1 MKTGFCRQHCASN
14 FQGLFAHFRDCLP
27 LKAPL
32 LLRVAPLL
40 LEGVTLELWGRSL
53 GLGQTSRFLWVQG
66 LARAEPVGSG
76 YRLQWQKG
84 RSAVCQTAWLAKWRS
99 SSTPKARFLGFR
111 QTSNAAFVGWK
122 AWWGCDGERSVQ
134 VRCGCGYSH
143 SDVKARHHAELQS
156 LLHLLCCRMFLHQ
169 SVFCPFSSLTQLFL
183 ESFKLQRKCETNKQ
197 SNVPLETLGRGDRSP
212 NRALADKSCELVGK
226 KLPVAG

>member
-1 MKTGFCRQHCASN
+1 MWSDGSVGMQGCLQMWSPWIQKNEKVCRQNCSPKKSE
-14 FQGLFAHFRDCLP
+14 P
-27 LKAPL
+27 LC
-32 LLRVAPLL
+32 
-40 LEGVTLELWGRSL
+40 
-53 GLGQTSRFLWVQG
+53 
-66 LARAEPVGSG
+66 
-76 YRLQWQKG
+76 
-84 RSAVCQTAWLAKWRS
+84 RSANKSQTAWLAKWRS

-169 SVFCPFSSLTQLFL
+169 SVFCSFSPLTQLFL
-183 ESFKLQRKCETNKQ
+183 ESFNFQASAKMRNK
-197 SNVPLETLGRGDRSP
+197 
-212 NRALADKSCELVGK
+212 
-226 KLPVAG
+226 